1 MSISNYVDTPVISVG
16 PRRLPFA
23 AYPTAADTAQHGIQP
38 LPAVLPL
45 VDFERARPYRSRRYP
60 IAAADRLTA
69 QQVMEMAH
77 VVASS
82 FARREAQCRHLE
94 PPAYPSA
101 ALASTRH
108 SDPFGTQAWG
118 TWSKETLLFWFIRL
132 CILTDPAS
140 PLGAIELNHEVLL
153 LSLAMIDRQ
162 GNIAGGAINEALP
175 PVDLLPEFRSGDPF
189 LDAVLAYVEPVIKLL
204 STQDAEAI
212 AALSAQYPAFHAA
225 YADGKVGHHFMVAR
239 SDALATVDAFEL
251 VASSAEHF
259 QALGFAYMVVE
270 ATNQWTGAACEVL
283 GGVRVHFSPFRA
295 RPAVPQS
302 AAPLP
307 ELVTSPDGYLSD
319 KDSGSMLYVIRLD

>member
-1 MSISNYVDTPVISVG
+1 MLLQPQASTWGWWGFGECSRERPENDRPVHSQQPKGANGMSISNYVDTPVISVG

-94 PPAYPSA
+94 PPAFPSA
-101 ALASTRH
+101 ALTSTRH

-118 TWSKETLLFWFIRL
+118 TWNKETLLFWFIRL

-140 PLGAIELNHEVLL
+140 PLG
-153 LSLAMIDRQ
+153 SDRAQ
-162 GNIAGGAINEALP
+162 PRGVALIP
-175 PVDLLPEFRSGDPF
+175 
-189 LDAVLAYVEPVIKLL
+189 
-204 STQDAEAI
+204 
-212 AALSAQYPAFHAA
+212 
-225 YADGKVGHHFMVAR
+225 GH
-239 SDALATVDAFEL
+239 D
-251 VASSAEHF
+251 
-259 QALGFAYMVVE
+259 
-270 ATNQWTGAACEVL
+270 
-283 GGVRVHFSPFRA
+283 
-295 RPAVPQS
+295 RPAGQHRRRS
-302 AAPLP
+302 H
-307 ELVTSPDGYLSD
+307 
-319 KDSGSMLYVIRLD
+319 